1 MKKWKSYPPWLKGFI
16 IGALLG
22 LFWAVSGILGTLI
35 CNWNPV
41 EGSVVRGGICGN
53 SIIIILLYLPTIV
66 GIYASI
72 PLILFLENILNI
84 NIEVIQDLPWIY
96 YYFPGIVLLIITT
109 LLGGFIGWIKGLTN
123 KLKLKDTTKKFIKY
137 AFVVLIISIVLTT
150 LTFWSLFFLGEQ
162 VIETRQLL
170 WLGLFSF
177 LMLIIGWPVIILK
190 PISGFLPETYFG
202 VGMIIGTPLLYYLL
216 IISLFLIFYKKA
228 KTNKIRWKKILF
240 ILLALGIVGI
250 YLTVGTLSVFE
261 FASIFYKSVVVLK

>member
-16 IGALLG
+16 IGAFLG

-35 CNWNPV
+35 CSWNPV
-41 EGSVVRGGICGN
+41 EGSVVPSGICSN
-53 SIIIILLYLPTIV
+53 SIIMILLYLPTIV

-96 YYFPGIVLLIITT
+96 YYLPGIVLLIITT
-109 LLGGFIGWIKGLTN
+109 LLGGLIGWMKGLTN
-123 KLKLKDTTKKFIKY
+123 KLKLTDTTKKFIKY
-137 AFVVLIISIVLTT
+137 AFVVLIISIVLTAF
-150 LTFWSLFFLGEQ
+150 TFWSLFFLGDQ

-190 PISGFLPETYFG
+190 PISGF
-202 VGMIIGTPLLYYLL
+202 VSSSASPL
-216 IISLFLIFYKKA
+216 S
-228 KTNKIRWKKILF
+228 
-240 ILLALGIVGI
+240 
-250 YLTVGTLSVFE
+250 
-261 FASIFYKSVVVLK
+261 SICI